1 MLMPLAALNAE
12 QMPDWFILKT
22 SRGMDIAFFC
32 YLKKLWFVIKAAYS
46 RFTIKFYSFDC
57 S

>member
-1 MLMPLAALNAE
+1 MLMPLAVLNAE

-22 SRGMDIAFFC
+22 SRGMDIVFF
-32 YLKKLWFVIKAAYS
+32 LLSREIKIAYS
-46 RFTIKFYSFDC
+46 RCTIKFYSFAC

>member
-1 MLMPLAALNAE
+1 MLMPLAVLNAE

-22 SRGMDIAFFC
+22 TRGMDIVFFC
-32 YLKKLWFVIKAAYS
+32 YLEKS
-46 RFTIKFYSFDC
+46 RLPTLDALYKFYSFGC